1 MTMTIAAV
9 MYSSVESKPENTLAK
24 SAKYPPGPVTYALS
38 PPASALAIERNSS
51 TIGVSSSQPFPSS
64 ATLMGTTTCNARPS
78 WDGIGPRT
86 SPLTSLTPAK
96 RLASAATLAWSAA
109 VTAPSARSYTTSA
122 GKTSLGVN
130 RSARLTTCV
139 DSALCG
145 SQAAASFCWAL
156 LSLPASGPAT
166 ANTATQKPR
175 TNHLVRRPPGMPA
188 NLRTPPMTPPGI
200 RHLLQIT
207 QRGHD
212 ISRLWHRQDIS
223 RQLEPAPL
231 AEFQRG

>member
-78 WDGIGPRT
+78 SDEIGPKT

-96 RLASAATLAWSAA
+96 RLASA
-109 VTAPSARSYTTSA
+109 
-122 GKTSLGVN
+122 SLG
-130 RSARLTTCV
+130 SHA
-139 DSALCG
+139 D
-145 SQAAASFCWAL
+145 ASFYWAL
-156 LSLPASGPAT
+156 LSLPASDPAT

-175 TNHLVRRPPGMPA
+175 TNHLVRHPPGKPA

-200 RHLLQIT
+200 RHLLPIT

-212 ISRLWHRQDIS
+212 IS
-223 RQLEPAPL
+223 
-231 AEFQRG
+231 